1 MEIKKETNKKNNKSF
16 TFAIGRRRNA
26 IARVRVYTK
35 IPDNLKFDEIVVK
48 KGDFVVNGRSVVDYF
63 RGEVAKA
70 KYELPLK
77 LTNNLNKLSITV
89 KAEGGGLSGQLD
101 ATVLGIARAL
111 SDIDSTFRP
120 VLKKRGLLSRD
131 QRIRERRKVG
141 MGGKARR
148 KKQSPKR

>member
-77 LTNNLNKLSITV
+77 LTNNLNKFTITV
-89 KAEGGGLSGQLD
+89 NAEGGGLSGQLD